1 MSFYI
6 WQIFPYLN
14 QKSRKRLEL
23 QLGIVLKNNIQK
35 DKLKHHIVQ
44 ILRNHYLDK
53 FKNILLSRKD
63 HIVKQIFLEGGYL
76 EKKDLDIDK
85 DFPVIEFQEFYY
97 LPMELYEILIKDHF
111 FIENHYLIGLL
122 SLFPEK
128 EIKYWKQWIE
138 EETKIPAK
146 IHPPYKKN
154 IISFYQFVLLSPIV
168 LNVLIKS
175 KEVFSLQECFQELL
189 NMPPLVFIIESFSF
203 YQALKKLYKNSK
215 NVTIRFCNQTIQLK
229 DLLLLFLSG
238 KLCPLF
244 HNNKIEKIILTK
256 ELRDI
261 ELYTTNENKNIYS
274 LYNFKQF

>member
-14 QKSRKRLEL
+14 QKARKRLEL
-23 QLGIVLKNNIQK
+23 QLGVVLKNNIQK
-35 DKLKHHIVQ
+35 DKLKNHIVQ
-44 ILRNHYLDK
+44 ILKNHYLDK
-53 FKNILLSRKD
+53 FKNILLSSNE

-76 EKKDLDIDK
+76 EKKYSDIDN

-97 LPMELYEILIKDHF
+97 LPMELYEILINDHF
-111 FIENHYLIGLL
+111 FIENQYLIGLL

-146 IHPPYKKN
+146 IHPSYKKN
-154 IISFYQFVLLSPIV
+154 IIGFYQFVLLSPIA

-189 NMPPLVFIIESFSF
+189 SVPPLEFIPESFSF
-203 YQALKKLYKNSK
+203 YQALKKLYKTSK
-215 NVTIRFCNQTIQLK
+215 EVTVQFCNQTIKLK

-256 ELRDI
+256 ELREI
-261 ELYTTNENKNIYS
+261 ELYTANENKNVYYI
-274 LYNFKQF
+274 YNFKQF